1 LPWAYSNAFRDGA
14 KCKHQATSICF
25 PSYAFSVQS
34 ADGDP
39 FEEIKSP
46 CPEALVENLTTH
58 VQKLLTSKIIPP
70 TMQTL
75 TGTYVFVDKS
85 EQAEEGARSF
95 LLLWLV

>member
-1 LPWAYSNAFRDGA
+1 
-14 KCKHQATSICF
+14 
-25 PSYAFSVQS
+25 
-34 ADGDP
+34 
-39 FEEIKSP
+39 
-46 CPEALVENLTTH
+46 VENLTTG